1 MINRKSDKILLENL
15 VSKYGKNELV
25 DIVKKYQTNEAFGSN
40 IIRDM
45 KRRHE
50 EHNKAVKKDAFDE
63 RNRRINA
70 LNRYSYGKD
79 DAARDEIGTYNR
91 GWIKD
96 KEGNLDRREYDR
108 AAQDIQRDALD
119 KIRKGKVDDII
130 NFLSNG
136 KYSSGTKVQW
146 DKVTDD
152 DITFY
157 SKDNISKVRKFI
169 NNGNYY
175 VIFINNNDF
184 AVAYSNGLGSIR
196 NCAYSYG
203 RRHGEVKFIDIKED
217 PRIKGAYVI
226 DISNLST
233 YDMRAERSNRQYGR
247 LENTPEQNAQIAK
260 NNIERY
266 KKIIAS
272 NNISQFDKVD
282 TDVKATFKA
291 MLEKMAEY
299 NLNSED
305 YREIS
310 NVQYKINNLSK
321 LINELLENYR
331 WFASYRNDLKNK
343 SGYSS
348 VDNIKDS
355 VLSYRRRVYEVINK
369 FNEME

>member
-15 VSKYGKNELV
+15 VSKYGKNELI
-25 DIVKKYQTNEAFGSN
+25 DIVKKYQTNEAFGSS

-50 EHNKAVKKDAFDE
+50 EHNKAVKKSAFDE
-63 RNRRINA
+63 RNRRIDA
-70 LNRYSYGKD
+70 LNRYAYGKD

-96 KEGNLDRREYDR
+96 KEGKLDRKQYDF
-108 AAQDIQRDALD
+108 AADDIQRDAED

-130 NFLSNG
+130 NFLSSG
-136 KYSSGTKVQW
+136 KYPGGTSVQW

-157 SKDNISKVRKFI
+157 SKDNISKVRKFT
-169 NNGNYY
+169 NNKDYY
-175 VIFINNNDF
+175 VIFINNKDF

-196 NCAYSYG
+196 NCSYDYG
-203 RRHGEVKFIDIKED
+203 RRHGEVKFIDIKND
-217 PRIKGAYVI
+217 PRIKGAYVV
-226 DISNLST
+226 DITNLSARNMQ
-233 YDMRAERSNRQYGR
+233 DERSLRQSRR

-282 TDVKATFKA
+282 TDVKATFKL

-305 YREIS
+305 FRGIS
-310 NVQYKINNLSK
+310 DIQTKINNISK
-321 LINELLENYR
+321 LINELLEKYR
-331 WFASYRNDLKNK
+331 WFANYRNDLKNK
-343 SGYSS
+343 SGWGS
-348 VDNIKDS
+348 VDDVKES
-355 VLSYRRRVYEVINK
+355 VLRYKSYVYGVIKK

>member
-25 DIVKKYQTNEAFGSN
+25 DIVKKYQTNEAFSSN

-108 AAQDIQRDALD
+108 AAQNIQDDAMD
-119 KIRKGKVDDII
+119 KIEKGKVDDIKK
-130 NFLSNG
+130 FLSNE
-136 KYSSGTKVQW
+136 YSNGSQVQW

-169 NNGNYY
+169 NDGNYY

-196 NCAYSYG
+196 NCSYDYG

-217 PRIKGAYVI
+217 SRIKGAYVV

-233 YDMRAERSNRQYGR
+233 YDMRAERSRRQDGI
-247 LENTPEQNAQIAK
+247 LENTPEQNARIAK

-282 TDVKATFKA
+282 TDVKAAFKA

-299 NLNSED
+299 NLNSKE
-305 YREIS
+305 YREITDI
-310 NVQYKINNLSK
+310 QYKINNLSK

-331 WFASYRNDLKNK
+331 WFANYRNDLKNK
-343 SGYSS
+343 TGWGSADDVKGWVLRYKSH
-348 VDNIKDS
+348 VYGVIK
-355 VLSYRRRVYEVINK
+355 K
-369 FNEME
+369 FKEME

>member
-79 DAARDEIGTYNR
+79 DAAKGEIGTYNT

-96 KEGNLDRREYDR
+96 KEGKLDREEYEI
-108 AAQDIQRDALD
+108 AASRIQDDAMD
-119 KIRKGKVDDII
+119 KIRRGKVDDIKK
-130 NFLSNG
+130 FLSNE
-136 KYSSGTKVQW
+136 YSRGSKVQW

-157 SKDNISKVRKFI
+157 SKDDISKVRKFT

-184 AVAYSNGLGSIR
+184 AVAYSNGLGTIR

-247 LENTPEQNAQIAK
+247 LENTPKQNAQIAK

-305 YREIS
+305 YSEIS
-310 NVQYKINNLSK
+310 NVQYKINKLSK

-331 WFASYRNDLKNK
+331 WFANYRNDLKNK
-343 SGYSS
+343 SGHSS

>member
-25 DIVKKYQTNEAFGSN
+25 NIVKKYQTNEAFGSN

-50 EHNKAVKKDAFDE
+50 EHNKAVKKDAFAE
-63 RNRRINA
+63 RNRRIDA

-79 DAARDEIGTYNR
+79 DAAKGEIGTYNT

-96 KEGNLDRREYDR
+96 KEGKLDREEYEI
-108 AAQDIQRDALD
+108 AANNIQSDALD
-119 KIRKGKVDDII
+119 KIRRGKVDDII

-136 KYSSGTKVQW
+136 KYSGGTKVQW

-157 SKDNISKVRKFI
+157 SKDNISKVRKFT

-184 AVAYSNGLGSIR
+184 AVAYSNGLGIR
-196 NCAYSYG
+196 NCVYNYG
-203 RRHGEVKFIDIKED
+203 RRGNEVKFNDIKTD
-217 PRIKGAYVI
+217 YRIKGAYVV
-226 DISNLST
+226 DITNLST
-233 YDMRAERSNRQYGR
+233 YDMHAERSRRQAGR

-272 NNISQFDKVD
+272 NNISQLDKVD
-282 TDVKATFKA
+282 TDVKATFKV

-310 NVQYKINNLSK
+310 NVQYKINKLSK
-321 LINELLENYR
+321 LINELLEKYR

>member
-15 VSKYGKNELV
+15 VSKYGKNELI

-91 GWIKD
+91 SWIKD
-96 KEGNLDRREYDR
+96 KEGNLDRAEYDR
-108 AAQDIQRDALD
+108 AARDIQRDAEN
-119 KIRKGKVDDII
+119 KIRNGKVDDIKK
-130 NFLSNG
+130 FLSNE
-136 KYSSGTKVQW
+136 YSSGTKVQW

-169 NNGNYY
+169 NDGNYY
-175 VIFINNNDF
+175 VIFVNNKDF

-203 RRHGEVKFIDIKED
+203 RSHGEVKFIDIKND
-217 PRIKGAYVI
+217 SRIKGAYVV
-226 DISNLST
+226 DITNLST
-233 YDMRAERSNRQYGR
+233 YDIHAERSRRQDGR
-247 LENTPEQNAQIAK
+247 LENTPEQNAKIAK

-282 TDVKATFKA
+282 TDVKAAFKA

-310 NVQYKINNLSK
+310 NVQYKINKLSK

-331 WFASYRNDLKNK
+331 WFANYRNDLKNK
-343 SGYSS
+343 SGWNS
-348 VDNIKDS
+348 VDNIKGY
-355 VLSYRRRVYEVINK
+355 VLSYRSHIYDIIKK